1 MPSYTITGPDAR
13 CFSAS
18 KSDTGA
24 YSGVFSTNVK
34 ETITYTPDGLKG
46 SHTAKLRIS
55 SPNANDV
62 FVTLN
67 GVDNGYSETGVD
79 AVESLA
85 SEISTVYY
93 TMQGVRVANPE
104 KGQILVRV
112 ATLSDGSLR
121 TTKLIVK

>member
-1 MPSYTITGPDAR
+1 M
-13 CFSAS
+13 
-18 KSDTGA
+18 
-24 YSGVFSTNVK
+24 K

-85 SEISTVYY
+85 SDISTVYY

-104 KGQILVRV
+104 KGQILIRV